1 LLVVLLTAGAIVG
14 VTLLVRRVDSSRR
27 AELAIGVLTQTVT
40 NLGAAPYSADPAFNA
55 GPIAHAPHLAS
66 SVARQIRKDE
76 ATLSAGLAAASRIGA
91 QQSLLTTGRS
101 SLASIRPAVASVY
114 ALATSH
120 GGLDAAGGKKVAAAQ
135 RLLADRLEG
144 ISVVLGRFSLHDAAV
159 ARTARNQAES
169 GAAAAMLLLLAVFGY
184 FYFRSGQLAREN
196 NELLGLS
203 REEASTDALT
213 GLGNRRALTAD
224 LTNALA
230 ELQSDSPE
238 LLLAIF
244 DLDGFKQYNDT
255 FGHAAGD
262 ALLAR
267 LGSRLV
273 ETVAERGGGYRMGG
287 DEFCVL
293 ASCAPD
299 TAEALLDDAIA
310 ALCDT
315 GENWNISSSHGA
327 VWIPSEA
334 TVSSEALH
342 MADKRMYAN
351 KAGRSS
357 TGRQIADVLLQVLSE
372 QNNNLDIHG
381 GHVAV
386 LSSEVA
392 KLLGE
397 PDLAVQRIWLAATLH
412 DVGKSAIPEA
422 LLNKR
427 GPLNP
432 QEWEFMHRHTIIGE
446 RIVLAAPALANTAP
460 LIRSSHERIDG
471 KGYPD
476 GLRGAEIPLGSRIIS
491 ACDAFDA
498 MTTNRSYSEASTV
511 EAAVTELRRCSGTQF
526 DPQVIDALCTAVS
539 SSGTAH
545 STPAIATQSI

>member
-1 LLVVLLTAGAIVG
+1 MLLTAGAIVG

-40 NLGAAPYSADPAFNA
+40 NLGAVPFTADPAFNSS
-55 GPIAHAPHLAS
+55 PTMHAPHLAMT
-66 SVARQIRKDE
+66 VAKQIRTDE
-76 ATLSAGLAAASRIGA
+76 AALSEGLSAASRAGA
-91 QQSLLTTGRS
+91 EQSLLRAGRS
-101 SLASIRPAVASVY
+101 SLVGIRPAVASAY
-114 ALATSH
+114 ALATAP
-120 GGLDAAGGKKVAAAQ
+120 GGLDVAGGKEVAAAE
-135 RLLADRLEG
+135 RLLAGRLESL
-144 ISVVLGRFSLHDAAV
+144 SVVLDRLALHDSAV
-159 ARTARNQAES
+159 ARTARTQAEA

-184 FYFRSGQLAREN
+184 FYFRSGRLAREN
-196 NELLGLS
+196 DELLGLS

-224 LTNALA
+224 LTEAFA
-230 ELQSDSPE
+230 EKRADRPE

-244 DLDGFKQYNDT
+244 DLNGFKQYNDT
-255 FGHAAGD
+255 FGHTAGD

-273 ETVAERGGGYRMGG
+273 ETVAERGAGYRMGG

-299 TAEALLDDAIA
+299 AAEALLDDAIS

-315 GENWNISSSHGA
+315 GDGWHIDSSHGA

-342 MADKRMYAN
+342 MADERMYAN

-372 QNNNLDIHG
+372 QDNNLDIHG

-397 PDLAVQRIWLAATLH
+397 SDLAVQRVWLAATLH
-412 DVGKSAIPEA
+412 DVGKAAVPEA
-422 LLNKR
+422 VLNKP
-427 GPLNP
+427 GPLDAR
-432 QEWEFMHRHTIIGE
+432 EWEFMHRHTIIGE

-460 LIRSSHERIDG
+460 LIRSSHERLDG
-471 KGYPD
+471 EGYPD
-476 GLRGAEIPLGSRIIS
+476 GLQGEEIPLGSRIIS
-491 ACDAFDA
+491 VCDAFDA
-498 MTTNRSYSEASTV
+498 MTTKRSYREATSAT
-511 EAAVTELRRCSGTQF
+511 AAINELRRCSGSQF
-526 DPQVIDALCTAVS
+526 DPRVIDALCAVTTARS
-539 SSGTAH
+539 SALG
-545 STPAIATQSI
+545 PEQSIFL